1 MKFSRLSWLAL
12 ALVASQGWAQ
22 IYKSTDADGNVV
34 FSDTPADSSSEQVQ
48 LHQTNTT
55 PPPPTVQPD
64 KPPSTEQPVTVEA
77 TVPQATITTPANE
90 TTIPMGGGNFSVS
103 AQVEPGLGQNQ
114 FLRLLLDGE
123 AQGEAGTSGTWNL
136 SNVFRGAHDLVV
148 EVVDANGSTLSSSA
162 PVRVYVMR
170 PSVR

>member
-1 MKFSRLSWLAL
+1 MKLSRLSWLAL
-12 ALVASQGWAQ
+12 ALVATQGWSQ
-22 IYKSTDADGNVV
+22 IYKSTDADGNVI
-34 FSDTPADSSSEQVQ
+34 FSDTPTDSSAEQVQ
-48 LHQTNTT
+48 LQQTNTT
-55 PPPPTVQPD
+55 PPPVTVHPE
-64 KPPSTEQPVTVEA
+64 KPRSNQEQVQVEA

-103 AQVEPGLGQNQ
+103 AQVEPALASGQS
-114 FLRLLLDGE
+114 LRLLLDGK
-123 AQGEAGTSGTWNL
+123 AQGEPSTAGTWNL

-148 EVVDANGSTLSSSA
+148 EVVDASGTTLSSSA